1 VIKLEPLN
9 GKHRT
14 LEHEFHVYEKLE
26 GAAGIPCAHW
36 FGTEAGFN
44 VMVIDRLS
52 PSLEDLFAHC
62 QFRFTVTTVSLL
74 ARQLVSCLMV
84 ELQLVC

>member
-1 VIKLEPLN
+1 
-9 GKHRT
+9 
-14 LEHEFHVYEKLE
+14 
-26 GAAGIPCAHW
+26 
-36 FGTEAGFN
+36 
-44 VMVIDRLS
+44 VMVIDCLG